1 MRKPVGPARAWPR
14 AIARLKAFAHIE
26 PERELRRVPID
37 GGINIDEEKLAPFSR
52 EGGSLT
58 RHQMQG
64 QDTSMRVRVF
74 VREAVRSLD
83 PRWWS
88 PRICQG
94 A

>member
-1 MRKPVGPARAWPR
+1 MSPLAQCELGPR
-14 AIARLKAFAHIE
+14 RLPCVKAFAHIE

-37 GGINIDEEKLAPFSR
+37 GGINIDEKELAPFSR

-74 VREAVRSLD
+74 MREAVRSLG
-83 PRWWS
+83 PSRWS
-88 PRICQG
+88 PRIG
-94 A
+94 